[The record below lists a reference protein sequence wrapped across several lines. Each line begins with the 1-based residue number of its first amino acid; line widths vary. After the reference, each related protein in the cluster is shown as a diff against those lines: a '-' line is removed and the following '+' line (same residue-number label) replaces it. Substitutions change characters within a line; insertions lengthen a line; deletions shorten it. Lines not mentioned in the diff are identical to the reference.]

1 MDELNEIFFS
11 CKKDM
16 EKILKKLQEEIHRIR
31 LGSKSVVSLLEKI
44 KIKCYASFF
53 PLIEVATIT
62 IVDNMNITIH
72 PWDRAIISYID
83 KAIIDENL
91 GFMPTN
97 KGEYIHIR
105 LPILTEEGRNN
116 LMKKIKTKTEKA
128 KIFVRTTRK
137 KYNQSIKRLKISED
151 LSKTGESHIQKITKD
166 SIQKIDVLF
175 FSKEKEILSI

>member
-1 MDELNEIFFS
+1 
-11 CKKDM
+11 M
-16 EKILKKLQEEIHRIR
+16 EKIFKQLQEEIHRIR
-31 LGSKSVVSLLEKI
+31 LGSKSVVPLLEKI

-97 KGEYIHIR
+97 KGESIHIR
-105 LPILTEEGRNN
+105 LPILTEEGRKN
-116 LMKKIKTKTEKA
+116 LMKKLKQKQKS

-151 LSKTGESHIQKITKD
+151 LSKTGENRIQKITKV